1 MLMKNG
7 LMLLLSLASVSG
19 QVIDCAPPSN
29 DSSSGMVQANPGTQ
43 QNVDSPFDCP
53 LVDSPS
59 SSTTQSAKNST
70 ETSFSNSTLF
80 QLLNSTNSP
89 VPKFMALITSS
100 PEFKPL
106 IDILSNPGNHT
117 IFLPCD
123 EALTALESMKNET
136 NGNQTT
142 SNDTSPSS
150 SADSSTSSIQQDNL
164 MSTILTGFHRR
175 NILASDGNGTQNDNG
190 NQTTDKTDNTTEV
203 ISQGLG
209 NFSLVDILSYHVLN
223 GSWPIKNISHGI
235 HINDTLMSNMTAY
248 PLANY
253 VPLVI
258 INNATVSNHSSSD
271 NSTGSANDTTT
282 SSANDTSSSNIITS
296 HITFLANN
304 ATNVTAHSNSTSNI
318 TVGNGIG
325 FAKLVVADITASN
338 GILHIIDKV
347 LVPPVSTV
355 SAIEQLNET
364 KVNAFLNQ
372 SSETSSLLDSANNVT
387 IFLPSDEALQ
397 NYTRNRGSKMD
408 TGSGE
413 NGNSSNVDMDQLI
426 KNHIVNGTYYTSNV
440 TTTPLNVTTLDG
452 TQLQLKGNSNGTL
465 FQVGNATIV
474 KPDVL
479 TNRAVVMVIDEVLQP
494 NRTGSSSPSSSPSA
508 SATSGETE
516 SATSTTSAAFRLTS
530 LSLVHILGTSLM
542 SLLPLVFGL
551 V

>member
-7 LMLLLSLASVSG
+7 FMLLLSLASVSG

-29 DSSSGMVQANPGTQ
+29 DSSSGMVQASGGTQ
-43 QNVDSPFDCP
+43 QNMDSPFDCP

-70 ETSFSNSTLF
+70 ETSVNNSTLF

-123 EALTALESMKNET
+123 EALAALESMKNESS
-136 NGNQTT
+136 GNQTS
-142 SNDTSPSS
+142 SNDTSS
-150 SADSSTSSIQQDNL
+150 SSTSDNSTSPVQQDNL
-164 MSTILTGFHRR
+164 MSAILTGFHRR
-175 NILASDGNGTQNDNG
+175 NILASDGNDTQNSNS
-190 NQTTDKTDNTTEV
+190 NQTAGKTDNTTEV

-209 NFSLVDILSYHVLN
+209 NFSLVDILNYHVLN

-235 HINDTLMSNMTAY
+235 HVNDTLMSNMTAY

-271 NSTGSANDTTT
+271 NSSSSANDTTT
-282 SSANDTSSSNIITS
+282 STTIAS
-296 HITFLANN
+296 HFTFLANN
-304 ATNVTAHSNSTSNI
+304 ATNVTAHNNATSNV

-364 KVNAFLNQ
+364 KVNAFLN
-372 SSETSSLLDSANNVT
+372 
-387 IFLPSDEALQ
+387 
-397 NYTRNRGSKMD
+397 K
-408 TGSGE
+408 
-413 NGNSSNVDMDQLI
+413 
-426 KNHIVNGTYYTSNV
+426 
-440 TTTPLNVTTLDG
+440 
-452 TQLQLKGNSNGTL
+452 
-465 FQVGNATIV
+465 FQ
-474 KPDVL
+474 K
-479 TNRAVVMVIDEVLQP
+479 R
-494 NRTGSSSPSSSPSA
+494 
-508 SATSGETE
+508 
-516 SATSTTSAAFRLTS
+516 RLY
-530 LSLVHILGTSLM
+530 
-542 SLLPLVFGL
+542 
-551 V
+551 